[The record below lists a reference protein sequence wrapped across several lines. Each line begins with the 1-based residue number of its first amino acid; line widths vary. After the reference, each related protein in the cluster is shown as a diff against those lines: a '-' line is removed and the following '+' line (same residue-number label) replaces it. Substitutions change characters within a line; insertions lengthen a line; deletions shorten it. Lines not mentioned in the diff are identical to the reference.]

1 MYLPRILAGEDGW
14 CLGFSEPGAGSDLAG
29 ITCRAEACDGEW
41 VINGRMETEVNA
53 PAKAVELPEVQRIPA
68 RRARY
73 IRDERD
79 PNAFL
84 VHRSVFTSPEILAR
98 ERELVFSKC
107 WIYVGHGSEIPNPG
121 DFVTRQVA
129 GRPIIMTRDR
139 DNQVRIHFN
148 ACTHRGAEVCRE
160 LRGNTRR
167 FRCFYHS
174 WSFDSAG
181 AVEMPDEEGYP
192 AGLDRAAHA
201 LNGRRR
207 STPTATSSSSTLTR
221 TPSRC
226 STTWPV
232 RSSTWTCARTSRV
245 PEW

>member
-1 MYLPRILAGEDGW
+1 
-14 CLGFSEPGAGSDLAG
+14 
-29 ITCRAEACDGEW
+29 

-139 DNQVRIHFN
+139 DNQVRAASITPGRST
-148 ACTHRGAEVCRE
+148 APALSRCP
-160 LRGNTRR
+160 TRR
-167 FRCFYHS
+167 DTR
-174 WSFDSAG
+174 
-181 AVEMPDEEGYP
+181 
-192 AGLDRAAHA
+192 RAST
-201 LNGRRR
+201 GR
-207 STPTATSSSSTLTR
+207 PTR
-221 TPSRC
+221 
-226 STTWPV
+226 
-232 RSSTWTCARTSRV
+232 
-245 PEW
+245 